1 MKARIQIP
9 SYYENDIEER
19 ISSLEA
25 ESRARIHEEVMKE
38 RHDIAMR
45 TTYLC
50 LLARYQ
56 VGLNPS
62 TLVRIQEAM
71 GPVAKKYSDYRAD
84 KLADVWAQATL
95 QNIGV
100 NVEETEEPF

>member
-9 SYYENDIEER
+9 SYYEKAIEER
-19 ISSLEA
+19 VSSLEA

-38 RHDIAMR
+38 RHDIAIR

-50 LLARYQ
+50 LLACYQ
-56 VGLNPS
+56 VGLKPS

-71 GPVAKKYSDYRAD
+71 GHVAKKYSDYRAD
-84 KLADVWAQATL
+84 KLADTWAQVTL

>member
-9 SYYENDIEER
+9 SYYEKAIEER

-50 LLARYQ
+50 LLACYQ
-56 VGLNPS
+56 VGLKPS
-62 TLVRIQEAM
+62 TLVQIQEAM
-71 GPVAKKYSDYRAD
+71 RPVAKKYSDYRAD

>member
-9 SYYENDIEER
+9 SYYEKAIEER

-50 LLARYQ
+50 LLACY
-56 VGLNPS
+56 
-62 TLVRIQEAM
+62 
-71 GPVAKKYSDYRAD
+71 
-84 KLADVWAQATL
+84 
-95 QNIGV
+95 
-100 NVEETEEPF
+100 

>member
-9 SYYENDIEER
+9 SYYENAIEER

-56 VGLNPS
+56 VGLKPS

-71 GPVAKKYSDYRAD
+71 GPVAKNILITGQINWPMCGRRQ
-84 KLADVWAQATL
+84 LFRTL
-95 QNIGV
+95 G
-100 NVEETEEPF
+100 

>member
-9 SYYENDIEER
+9 SYYENAIEER

-45 TTYLC
+45 TT
-50 LLARYQ
+50 
-56 VGLNPS
+56 
-62 TLVRIQEAM
+62 
-71 GPVAKKYSDYRAD
+71 
-84 KLADVWAQATL
+84 
-95 QNIGV
+95 
-100 NVEETEEPF
+100 

>member
-9 SYYENDIEER
+9 SYYEKAIEER
-19 ISSLEA
+19 VSSLEA

-50 LLARYQ
+50 LLACYQ
-56 VGLNPS
+56 VGLKPS